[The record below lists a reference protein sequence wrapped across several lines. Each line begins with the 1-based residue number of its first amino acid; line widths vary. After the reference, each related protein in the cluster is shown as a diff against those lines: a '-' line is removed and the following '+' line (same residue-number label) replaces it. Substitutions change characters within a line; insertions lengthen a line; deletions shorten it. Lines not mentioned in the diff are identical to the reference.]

1 MAVRSVGTGQVPQ
14 TDEPEVPSTLDQLFS
29 IAERPVHEVE
39 SVWGNPGASTAVPAS
54 IAAQSENATTAM
66 EVVKNVTVQP
76 RHQIESLVPTEHYEI
91 QTTVPFVKPA
101 EIAAALI
108 AAGMLTSREWAASA
122 AHYTYES
129 NFTHYISIPDGRKVD
144 FDLAEESARE
154 IVGSRTTR
162 TGPTD
167 FTLTISKPG
176 RTSTNATIK
185 NVPVEMTR
193 DALVSALESV
203 ENIKVV
209 SIRKNPKNQAVWNAK
224 MQGSAVK
231 GLHHLRLRNLVRQD
245 PRRTVD
251 LLILI
256 PGRKIACK
264 VCASTE
270 HPHWKCDRKP
280 TNNPSERQR
289 KELAAIEREIARVE
303 SVNAQRRV
311 EDEVPEFFGGERNP
325 ELQAALD
332 EEEKEG
338 ESEWTEV
345 MGRRKR
351 RIQARSH
358 KATNHE
364 ETETETNS
372 DKPSKRRHKGE
383 KSKKPK
389 RSKQEKKNR
398 KREENSSDDES
409 NTEDSKETKPRQEN
423 SEKEKEG
430 NEESYHN
437 DNEKSEKENKEDR
450 ERGEVDSK
458 QEEKDPLVTR
468 TQALKAIQELAA
480 GVPLERLSGSTQT
493 LLVQEGAS
501 GGYQMDDYSRQ
512 GLGDSPTDLV
522 IDLEREGN
530 SIRGDGAGTSLPYHS
545 VTDSEHPQP
554 TPSPIG
560 SSVST
565 TTSFLVT
572 STPISENTWAARS
585 PDVSLEPDEANSIL
599 SSMDPPRPEGN
610 FGFKSKFV
618 NTRDVLHMSPISERI
633 TTPAQSTAE
642 MITIEGSQPH
652 RPERQQRL
660 PRQAKSKLKP
670 SALRSPKPPRT

>member
-1 MAVRSVGTGQVPQ
+1 MADRSVGEGNVPQ
-14 TDEPEVPSTLDQLFS
+14 TSEPEVPSTLDQLLN
-29 IAERPVHEVE
+29 IAHREQSQIE
-39 SVWGNPGASTAVPAS
+39 SVWGNPGGSTAVPAT
-54 IAAQSENATTAM
+54 IAAHAETGTTAM
-66 EVVKNVTVQP
+66 EVVKNVNVQE
-76 RHQIESLVPTEHYEI
+76 RHRIDTLVPSEHFEI
-91 QTTVPFVKPA
+91 TTSVPFVKPA

-108 AAGMLTSREWAASA
+108 AAGMLTAREWAASA

-129 NFTHYISIPDGRKVD
+129 NFTHYISIPDERKAD

-154 IVGSRTTR
+154 IAGSRTTR
-162 TGPTD
+162 TGSTD
-167 FTLTISKPG
+167 FSLTVSKPG

-185 NVPVEMTR
+185 NVPIEMTR

-224 MQGSAVK
+224 MQGSAVRS
-231 GLHHLRLRNLVRQD
+231 LHHLRLRNLVRQD

-270 HPHWKCDRKP
+270 HPHWKCDRKS
-280 TNNPSERQR
+280 TNNPKEIQR
-289 KELAAIEREIARVE
+289 KELEIIEREIARVE
-303 SVNAQRRV
+303 GEKAQRQI
-311 EDEVPEFFGGERNP
+311 EEEVPEFFGGERHP

-372 DKPSKRRHKGE
+372 DKPSKRRHKGK

-450 ERGEVDSK
+450 EREEVNPT

-468 TQALKAIQELAA
+468 TQALKAIQELAI

-493 LLVQEGAS
+493 LLVQEGAP

-530 SIRGDGAGTSLPYHS
+530 SLRGDGAGTSLPYHS

-554 TPSPIG
+554 TPSPID

-642 MITIEGSQPH
+642 AITIEGSQPH